1 MNKYLVVGLGNI
13 GDEYKNTR
21 HNIGFDILDGLA
33 NEANLGWKTDRLALV
48 SELKF
53 KGRTLILIKPTT
65 FMNLS
70 GKAVQYWMNIENI
83 LLENILI
90 VADELA
96 LPFGKMKLNP
106 KGSDGGHN
114 GLKSVQEHL
123 ATSNYCRLRFGIGN
137 ELGKG
142 YNANYVLGEWND
154 EEKKTLPARVKVA
167 CDGIKSFSFIGLART
182 ANSLNIKNK

>member
-106 KGSDGGHN
+106 KGSDGG
-114 GLKSVQEHL
+114 
-123 ATSNYCRLRFGIGN
+123 IM
-137 ELGKG
+137 
-142 YNANYVLGEWND
+142 D
-154 EEKKTLPARVKVA
+154 
-167 CDGIKSFSFIGLART
+167 
-182 ANSLNIKNK
+182 